1 MPQTVTKGDLSL
13 EDYKKFFDDTP
24 VALIRTDIKTG
35 EFLMANKFAAK
46 LFGFESVE
54 HLQQNAATIDLYSPE
69 DRKKL
74 IKILKK
80 QGSVED
86 YEIRLELPSKILW
99 VSARLHINCG
109 GSCIEGSLIDI
120 TELVKLRNSQL
131 SVLQEVGKKIDKKI
145 AALAG

>member
-1 MPQTVTKGDLSL
+1 ML

-35 EFLMANKFAAK
+35 RFLMANKYAAK
-46 LFGFESVE
+46 MFGFESVE
-54 HLQQNAATIDLYSPE
+54 DLQANASTVELYPPE
-69 DRKKL
+69 ERKKL
-74 IKILKK
+74 IKLLKK

-86 YEIRLELPSKILW
+86 YEIRLEFPSRILW

-109 GSCIEGSLIDI
+109 GSCIEGSMIDI

-131 SVLQEVGKKIDKKI
+131 SSMQEVGRKLDKKI